1 MIREPDPPPGS
12 APERT
17 DAEAI
22 RTAVAELAR
31 KIGPTAPGAAPAA
44 TVRRVSIRRGEGDT
58 AAAADEEDIFAA
70 PGAAAEAPAK
80 VATRSGTPTLAGAAA
95 GFRPSRWMPGVGVVL
110 LLIAGGAWWGG
121 LLPRQQ
127 GTEVGIPAATPA
139 TPSAAPSTS
148 APAAAPPTA
157 GSPQVAAAP
166 PAATPP
172 PAGGAPQV
180 ATAPPAASA
189 PAASAPAAP
198 SFDIVRVSPDG
209 RGVIAGRAAPG
220 SRVTVL
226 DGEREL
232 ATVQADSRGEWV
244 AVLDQPLPPGGHEL
258 RLVQQADGQPA
269 ARSDRTV
276 AVAVPPASSTTSTPP
291 SAPLVVSTPTARGP
305 SKVLQAPGGTETL
318 ARSGTLVLGAVD
330 YDDQGYMALAGQA
343 PAGTTVRVYVDNQVA
358 GEATAGTD
366 GRWSLLPPETIPLG
380 KRTVRV
386 DQVDGSGAVTQ
397 RLEVPFERMAMA
409 KPGIVTIVRGDNLW
423 TIARN
428 RYGDGGRYTVIYEAN
443 KGQIRDP
450 NLIYPGQIFVVPK
463 SP

>member
-31 KIGPTAPGAAPAA
+31 KLGPATPDAAPTA
-44 TVRRVSIRRGEGDT
+44 TVRRVSIRRAEGD
-58 AAAADEEDIFAA
+58 AAPTDEDEDIFAA
-70 PGAAAEAPAK
+70 PGTAEPPAR
-80 VATRSGTPTLAGAAA
+80 VTTRSGAPTPVRAAA
-95 GFRPSRWMPGVGVVL
+95 GFRPSRWIPGVGVVL
-110 LLIAGGAWWGG
+110 LLVAGAAWWGG
-121 LLPRQQ
+121 LVPRQQ

-139 TPSAAPSTS
+139 APATKAATPATPPSAPSATT
-148 APAAAPPTA
+148 PAAAPP
-157 GSPQVAAAP
+157 P
-166 PAATPP
+166 PASGA
-172 PAGGAPQV
+172 APQV
-180 ATAPPAASA
+180 ATAPPPA
-189 PAASAPAAP
+189 PSPAAP

-209 RGVIAGRAAPG
+209 RTVVAGRAAPG
-220 SRVTVL
+220 SKVTVL

-232 ATVQADSRGEWV
+232 ATVQADPRGEWV
-244 AVLDQPLPPGGHEL
+244 AVLDQPLQPGGHEL
-258 RLVQQADGQPA
+258 RILQQVGDQPA
-269 ARSDRTV
+269 VPSDRTV

-291 SAPLVVSTPTARGP
+291 SAPLVVSTPTSRGP
-305 SKVLQAPGGTETL
+305 STVLQAPGGTETL
-318 ARSGTLVLGAVD
+318 ARSGALVLGAVD
-330 YDDQGYMALAGQA
+330 YDDQGYMALSGTA
-343 PAGTTVRVYVDNQVA
+343 PAGTTVRVYVDNKVM
-358 GEATAGTD
+358 GEATAGAD
-366 GRWSLLPPETIPLG
+366 RRWSLLPTETIPLG

-386 DQVDGSGAVTQ
+386 DQLDGSGSVTQ
-397 RLEVPFERMAMA
+397 RLEVPFERVAMA
-409 KPGIVTIVRGDNLW
+409 KPGAVTIVRGDNLW